1 MLLFSAT
8 RSAIGNL
15 TWATRSAYGCAN
27 RCAIGSVLTSE
38 VVPLWWAWLIK
49 FAVVVT
55 PLVVL
60 YYDLAITLLWRG
72 RRTAA
77 RIEVLRTT
85 THWGHIHIYYDPLWT
100 LWLALE

>member
-15 TWATRSAYGCAN
+15 TWATRSAYGCA
-27 RCAIGSVLTSE
+27 IGSVLTSK
-38 VVPLWWAWLIK
+38 VVLLWWAWLIK

-72 RRTAA
+72 RRTTA

-100 LWLALE
+100 LRLALE

>member
-15 TWATRSAYGCAN
+15 TWATRSAYGCA
-27 RCAIGSVLTSE
+27 IGSVLTSE
-38 VVPLWWAWLIK
+38 VVPLWRAWLIK

-72 RRTAA
+72 RRTTA

>member
-8 RSAIGNL
+8 RSA
-15 TWATRSAYGCAN
+15 YG
-27 RCAIGSVLTSE
+27 CAIGSVLTSA

-72 RRTAA
+72 RRTTA

-85 THWGHIHIYYDPLWT
+85 THWGHIHIYYDPLGT

>member
-8 RSAIGNL
+8 RSA
-15 TWATRSAYGCAN
+15 YG
-27 RCAIGSVLTSE
+27 CAIGSVLTSA
-38 VVPLWWAWLIK
+38 VVLLWWAWLIK

-72 RRTAA
+72 RRTTA

-85 THWGHIHIYYDPLWT
+85 THWGHIHIYYNLLWA

>member
-15 TWATRSAYGCAN
+15 TWTTRSTYG
-27 RCAIGSVLTSE
+27 CAIGSVLTSA

-72 RRTAA
+72 RRTTA

>member
-8 RSAIGNL
+8 RSA
-15 TWATRSAYGCAN
+15 YG
-27 RCAIGSVLTSE
+27 CAIGSVLTSA

-60 YYDLAITLLWRG
+60 YYDLAITLLWR
-72 RRTAA
+72 RTTA

-85 THWGHIHIYYDPLWT
+85 TYWGHIHIYYDLLWT